1 VTQARLIFD
10 DKERVGAWVAE
21 QVGQTAP
28 WGGYYAMGVE
38 MNGEITA
45 GFVFNNFNDSNATCH
60 IAVSRGSKAF
70 LELLD
75 HGWNY
80 AFNVC
85 KLRRLTGMVDADN
98 VKALHLDKKI
108 GFVEEAVMKQAGT
121 GGIDLILLVLWPENY
136 FRSKHDG

>member
-60 IAVSRGSKAF
+60 IAVSRGSKALF
-70 LELLD
+70 DLFD
-75 HGWNY
+75 HAYNY
-80 AFNVC
+80 VFNVC
-85 KLRRLTGMVDADN
+85 GLRRLTGMVDADN
-98 VKALHLDKKI
+98 AKALHLDKKI
-108 GFVEEAVMKQAGT
+108 GFVEEAVLKQAGT
-121 GGIDLILLVLWPENY
+121 EGVDMIVLVLWPENY
-136 FRSKHDG
+136 FRGAKHG